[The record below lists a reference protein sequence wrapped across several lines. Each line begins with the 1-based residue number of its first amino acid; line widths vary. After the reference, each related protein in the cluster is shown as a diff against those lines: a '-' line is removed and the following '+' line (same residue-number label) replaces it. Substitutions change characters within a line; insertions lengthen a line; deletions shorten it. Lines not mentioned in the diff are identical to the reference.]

1 MPKQLV
7 ERLRQLLDDPQP
19 DVRPEHRASAERLR
33 GGLWKRL
40 RAELHDVPLARRS
53 TAGLGLDLL
62 ERLRSGD
69 ASAFDALFEQHGA
82 ALLAYAA
89 KSLAAHDAEDA
100 VQEAWLDFVRK
111 RESIPERVEIVRWLF
126 GFVRTAVSRVQRA
139 ALREAPLSD
148 DPPDADG
155 DRAALELLAREENE
169 RLAKALASV
178 STIEQDVVLAFLDG
192 SEASEVAA
200 QLGLQTGHVRVL
212 KHRALQ
218 KLKLALGGEA

>member
-1 MPKQLV
+1 MSKQLV
-7 ERLRQLLDDPQP
+7 ERLRQLLDVPRP

-40 RAELHDVPLARRS
+40 RAELRVDSPVRRS

-62 ERLRSGD
+62 ERLRSGE

-111 RESIPERVEIVRWLF
+111 RESIPERVEIARWLF
-126 GFVRTAVSRVQRA
+126 GFVRAAVSRVQRA
-139 ALREAPLSD
+139 ALREAPLPD
-148 DPPDADG
+148 DPPDAEVDK
-155 DRAALELLAREENE
+155 AVLEVLAREENE
-169 RLAKALASV
+169 RLAQALAGL
-178 STIEQDVVLAFLDG
+178 STVEQDVVLAFLDG
-192 SEASEVAA
+192 REASEVAA
-200 QLGLQTGHVRVL
+200 QLGLQAGHVRVL

-218 KLKLALGGEA
+218 KLKLALGGDA